1 MNLVWWPFSWWVP
14 GDLLVEAKHLEI
26 QGRLENPK
34 RKIVGAS
41 LLARLQGSSLP
52 PPCVSDVS
60 SKWFAHFLRIRTK
73 NIHPK
78 NIHPVSRMSPLSGL
92 RTFLGSDQK
101 IFIFNTKPPSSVL
114 SADIIFGWVS
124 CGVFGQ
130 MFACIWSSDRNNT
143 SSLQWILLIALH
155 TRDRHNWR
163 LSMMI
168 KNA

>member
-1 MNLVWWPFSWWVP
+1 M
-14 GDLLVEAKHLEI
+14 EAKHLEI

-60 SKWFAHFLRIRTK
+60 SKWFAHFFRIRTK

-78 NIHPVSRMSPLSGL
+78 NIHPVSRMSPLSGF

-101 IFIFNTKPPSSVL
+101 IFIQKYSSKKYSSCVSDVSSKWFAHFLRIRPKNIHLQCLL
-114 SADIIFGWVS
+114 SQ
-124 CGVFGQ
+124 CLLKKY
-130 MFACIWSSDRNNT
+130 SS
-143 SSLQWILLIALH
+143 SMSP
-155 TRDRHNWR
+155 
-163 LSMMI
+163 LSGLRTF
-168 KNA
+168 